1 MTQHHRVTDVDYSP
15 TYWPSVW
22 PPLRLALGRF
32 VIAVVGTA
40 SIVLLAWL
48 TMRAMRGDR

>member
-1 MTQHHRVTDVDYSP
+1 MNERRIEYDNRP

-32 VIAVVGTA
+32 LIACAGTA
-40 SIVLLAWL
+40 SVVLLAWL